1 MEKSNIPGYKA
12 EIWDI
17 MQQFF
22 SKFNDHQI
30 HCVIR
35 LNSQIDES
43 RLAQSVDLLSDV
55 FPLIRCRFVQGP
67 GKPYWEDEGF
77 SADSMVFLRYTD
89 HPDAEIQKVICSKS
103 DELVDPQ
110 FSVYII
116 RGKGSD
122 TLCAIINHMICDAA
136 GFKEI
141 LYLLCSIYSHLKYN
155 PGYCP
160 IVENT
165 PRNVQQVLDEFGWK
179 DKLKILSHRYSLSRH
194 DGNIVFGLEGDNDS
208 PFIVTHTIARER
220 FLAAKSFAK
229 QYGATVNDLILA
241 AYLRALQQVIPGK
254 AAAIQCILDLR
265 KYLPYPNA
273 RHFCNL
279 TSNLVCNIGPDVGD
293 EFRDTLLKVKSVMDA
308 EKRQVS
314 CLHMIMLVDAVFRFL
329 PYALCKKVV
338 LKAYRNPPLAM
349 SNIGVLDQNRLAF
362 DHIPVKSA
370 YMTGSVKYK
379 PYFQLAVSTFRDE
392 PTLSVAFHGTQTDQI
407 KIKQFLYKI
416 DRELPC
422 ETMITNQPL
431 EHFTGI
437 PGRAFC

>member
-1 MEKSNIPGYKA
+1 MAKNNMPGYKA

-35 LNSQIDES
+35 LDSQVDES

-67 GKPYWEDEGF
+67 RKPYWEDENF
-77 SADSMVFLRYTD
+77 SANSMVFLRYTD
-89 HPDAEIQKVICSKS
+89 HPDAEIQKVICSRN
-103 DELVDPQ
+103 DEFVDPQ

-116 RGKGSD
+116 RGEGSD

-160 IVENT
+160 TAENA
-165 PRNVQQVLDEFGWK
+165 PRNMHQVLDEFGWK
-179 DKLKILSHRYSLSRH
+179 EKLNILTHRYSLSRH
-194 DGNIVFGLEGDNDS
+194 DNKIVFGLEGDNNS

-229 QYGATVNDLILA
+229 QYDATVNDLILA

-265 KYLPYPNA
+265 KYLPYPRA
-273 RHFCNL
+273 KRLCNL
-279 TSNLVCNIGPDVGD
+279 TSSLVCNIGPDVGN

-308 EKRQVS
+308 EKRQIN
-314 CLHMIMLVDAVFRFL
+314 CLHLIMLLDAVFRFL
-329 PYALCKKVV
+329 PYCTLQK
-338 LKAYRNPPLAM
+338 
-349 SNIGVLDQNRLAF
+349 SG
-362 DHIPVKSA
+362 VKS
-370 YMTGSVKYK
+370 V
-379 PYFQLAVSTFRDE
+379 P
-392 PTLSVAFHGTQTDQI
+392 
-407 KIKQFLYKI
+407 
-416 DRELPC
+416 
-422 ETMITNQPL
+422 
-431 EHFTGI
+431 
-437 PGRAFC
+437 